1 MYLHLERAH
10 GRSVAE
16 ARVLK
21 PEIFSSAHQMEMK
34 ERL

>member
-10 GRSVAE
+10 ERSIAE
-16 ARVLK
+16 ARVLNLRFFLQH
-21 PEIFSSAHQMEMK
+21 EMEMK